1 MILSRYLSRQM
12 AIKVF
17 WVLLAFTALM
27 QLIDLLGASTDII
40 ERGEGI
46 VGFLKYIALRT
57 PATMENLVPIST
69 LLGAALTF
77 FALAQNSEMIALR
90 GSGNTPYRAVLMLVP
105 LALFIGI
112 ASFFISDRIVPWTD
126 KKFVSWWERTEPQKA
141 GNATRVDKEQED
153 EVWARTTTSVVRIKS
168 HSDGGRKLE
177 DITIYDLDANQQL
190 TGRIKAKTAQWQKD
204 KAVWVLSNVD
214 RFSGNEADS
223 STYSMS
229 AMIWRSALTPAT
241 VLELANPEVS
251 ISTSSSRRVIKGRKA
266 GSRSG
271 AYYQLQLQKAY
282 LALFS
287 PLIMLLLAAPV
298 AAGLRRSG
306 TTARNLG
313 YAIIAGFGFLLTDG
327 IMLSLGEAHIVPTMA
342 SAWAPA
348 IFFALGGTWVLL
360 TLEN

>member
-12 AIKVF
+12 AIKMF

-46 VGFLKYIALRT
+46 MGFAKYVALRA

-69 LLGAALTF
+69 LLGASLTF

-90 GSGNTPYRAVLMLVP
+90 GSGHTPYRAVLMLVP

-112 ASFFISDRIVPWTD
+112 ASFFISDQIVPWAD
-126 KKFVSWWERTEPQKA
+126 KKFAAWWERTEPGKTGKA
-141 GNATRVDKEQED
+141 ASTD
-153 EVWARTTTSVVRIKS
+153 EKQASEIWARTTTSVVRIKS
-168 HSDGGRKLE
+168 HADGGKSLE
-177 DITIYDLDANQQL
+177 GITIYDLDPDQQL
-190 TGRIKAKTAQWQKD
+190 AGRIQAKSAQWQKD
-204 KAVWVLSNVD
+204 KSDWVLSNVD
-214 RFSGNEADS
+214 RYSGNDADS

-229 AMIWRSALTPAT
+229 AMIWRTALTPAT

-251 ISTSSSRRVIKGRKA
+251 ISTSGSRRVIKGRKA

-271 AYYQLQLQKAY
+271 EYYELQLQKAY
-282 LALFS
+282 LALFT

-306 TTARNLG
+306 TTSRNLG
-313 YAIIAGFGFLLTDG
+313 FAIIAGFAFLLTDG
-327 IMLSLGEAHIVPTMA
+327 IMLSLGEAHIVPTLA

>member
-12 AIKVF
+12 AIRVL

-46 VGFLKYIALRT
+46 MGFLKYIALRT

-90 GSGNTPYRAVLMLVP
+90 GSGHTPYRAVMMLVP

-112 ASFFISDRIVPWTD
+112 VSFFVSDRIVPWAD
-126 KKFVSWWERTEPQKA
+126 KKFVAWWERTEPQNPAKA
-141 GNATRVDKEQED
+141 GKTDDAQKN

-168 HSDGGRKLE
+168 HSDGGKTLE
-177 DITIYDLDANQQL
+177 GVTIYELDSSQQL
-190 TGRIKAKTAQWQKD
+190 TGRIQAKTAQWQKD
-204 KAVWVLSNVD
+204 KAVWILKGVD
-214 RFSGNEADS
+214 VFSGNEADS

-229 AMIWRSALTPAT
+229 AMIWHTALTPAT
-241 VLELANPEVS
+241 VLELANPDVS

-266 GSRSG
+266 GARSG
-271 AYYQLQLQKAY
+271 DYYELQLQKAY
-282 LALFS
+282 LSLFS

-306 TTARNLG
+306 TTTRNLG
-313 YAIIAGFGFLLTDG
+313 YAIIAGFAFLLTDG

-348 IFFALGGTWVLL
+348 ALFATTGLFALL